1 MTKKNRKYLSKN
13 NKKDMFFDINGLV
26 AAEKRLINVV
36 NLEKKRDHFSCLAAS
51 RMASVSSASL

>member
-1 MTKKNRKYLSKN
+1 
-13 NKKDMFFDINGLV
+13 MFFDINGLV

-36 NLEKKRDHFSCLAAS
+36 SLEKKRDHFSCLAAS

>member
-1 MTKKNRKYLSKN
+1 MAKEKEILFIKN

>member
-1 MTKKNRKYLSKN
+1 MFLSKN

-36 NLEKKRDHFSCLAAS
+36 NLEKKGGSFL
-51 RMASVSSASL
+51 LFGGE